1 MRARK
6 RARPAHARH
15 PFKALRPCP
24 PPAPPPPPPP
34 PHSSPARLVLAAAA
48 LAAGRHTAHAAP
60 GASPGVFNLVNDPL
74 DLSGE
79 LNVDYR

>member
-1 MRARK
+1 M
-6 RARPAHARH
+6 
-15 PFKALRPCP
+15 
-24 PPAPPPPPPP
+24 
-34 PHSSPARLVLAAAA
+34 AAAA